1 MNDLPV
7 DEHLPISFLPSPLPG
22 SRGVEQLEMQD
33 DERDRLVP
41 DAFCCSITQSM
52 MVDPVI
58 LIDGH
63 SHERAAIA
71 KWFGQRQ
78 QQSCRRHHRGPG

>member
-1 MNDLPV
+1 MADLPV
-7 DEHLPISFLPSPLPG
+7 DEHLPISPSPLPG